1 MPRSEGRGGARPSVP
16 IAGVPHEAGLSAS
29 PSRDG
34 PGLSRRRFHP
44 VLLPLFLALFSA
56 SACSF
61 NYEGANAPGSEGLP
75 DAVFHNFDHN
85 VYMGSTK
92 ILSLHAGLAES
103 YDRDGSMVLHDV
115 DFSSYSRGSGAL
127 AAEGHAESA
136 VFHSGTQDA
145 EFSGSITIRSTQE
158 DASLEAEY
166 LEWKGSDKTLSG
178 GIDRSVTV
186 TRGDGSW
193 LRGAG
198 FVADSRRRSFSFRE
212 SVEGVLVAPETG
224 RAEEGAAAAPPVP
237 TEGDGR

>member
-1 MPRSEGRGGARPSVP
+1 MPRSEGRARARGSVA
-16 IAGVPHEAGLSAS
+16 IL
-29 PSRDG
+29 
-34 PGLSRRRFHP
+34 
-44 VLLPLFLALFSA
+44 LALVLA

-61 NYEGANAPGSEGLP
+61 NYEGANAAGGEDVP
-75 DAVFHNFDHN
+75 DAVFHDFDHN
-85 VYMGSTK
+85 VYKGGTK

-103 YDRDGSMVLHDV
+103 YDKDGRMVLHDV

-136 VFHSGTQDA
+136 VFHSDTQDA

-158 DASLEAEY
+158 DAKLEAEY

-186 TRGDGSW
+186 RRGDGSW

-212 SVEGVLVAPETG
+212 SVEGAFVS
-224 RAEEGAAAAPPVP
+224 AAP
-237 TEGDGR
+237 TEGGSQ

>member
-1 MPRSEGRGGARPSVP
+1 MPRSEGRAGARGAV
-16 IAGVPHEAGLSAS
+16 I
-29 PSRDG
+29 
-34 PGLSRRRFHP
+34 
-44 VLLPLFLALFSA
+44 LLLALVLA

-61 NYEGANAPGSEGLP
+61 DYEGARAPGGEELP
-75 DAVFHNFDHN
+75 DAVFHDFSHD
-85 VYMGSTK
+85 VYMAGTRV
-92 ILSLHAGLAES
+92 LSLHAALAES
-103 YDRDGSMVLHDV
+103 YDKDGRMVLHDV
-115 DFSSYSRGSGAL
+115 EFSSYSRGSGVL

-136 VFHSGTQDA
+136 IFHSETQDA
-145 EFSGSITIRSTQE
+145 EFSGSITIRSNQE

-212 SVEGVLVAPETG
+212 SVEGAFVSPEG
-224 RAEEGAAAAPPVP
+224 ESDGNAAGEPSPS
-237 TEGDGR
+237 GDGSQ